1 MDYMGDKLNSLLSQ
15 YRDAYPDPE
24 PGANFM
30 PELWSR
36 IEARRGTAISVLLRR
51 WAEAWLIATV
61 VLAVVVS
68 VFLIPRFPEEPV
80 YEASYEASYVDVLS
94 AADSAGDIAVLPRG
108 EVE

>member
-1 MDYMGDKLNSLLSQ
+1 MDHMDDKLNSLLSQ
-15 YRDAYPDPE
+15 YRNACPDPV

-36 IEARRGTAISVLLRR
+36 IEARRSTVISVLLRR
-51 WAEAWLIATV
+51 WTEAWLIATV
-61 VLAVVVS
+61 VLAIVVS
-68 VFLIPRFPEEPV
+68 VFLIPRFQEEPA